1 MQKKGRNPAWKL
13 RSWDEL
19 PAGMRREEVR
29 PYYCS
34 LQKKAASLR
43 VKRIL
48 DVACSALLLVLLAP
62 VFLALAVLIRRDSKG
77 PVFFRQERVT
87 QYGRIFRIYKFRTM
101 SADAEHTGTQVTLKN
116 DTRITDIGRILR
128 KYRLDEL
135 PQLINIL
142 TGDMTFVGTRPEI
155 PDYVRKY
162 QPQMRAT
169 LLLPA
174 GVTSEA
180 SVYFKDEDSLLECAD
195 DAQQVYLT
203 KILPQKMAYNL
214 EQLEGFSIWR
224 DFKTLVHTV
233 VQVAR
238 G

>member
-1 MQKKGRNPAWKL
+1 MKL
-13 RSWDEL
+13 RKWDEL
-19 PAGMRREEVR
+19 PPGIRREEVR

-34 LQKKAASLR
+34 LRKKTASLQL
-43 VKRIL
+43 KRIL
-48 DVACSALLLVLLAP
+48 DVMLSAGLLTALAP
-62 VFLALAVLIRRDSKG
+62 VFLILALLIKRDSNG

-87 QYGRIFRIYKFRTM
+87 QYGKIFRIYKFRTM
-101 SADAEHTGTQVTLKN
+101 SADAEHKGTQVTLKN
-116 DTRITDIGRILR
+116 DSRITDIGRMLR

-135 PQLINIL
+135 PQLLNIL
-142 TGDMTFVGTRPEI
+142 AGDMTFVGTRPEV
-155 PDYVRKY
+155 PDYVRRY
-162 QPQMRAT
+162 QPVMRAT

-180 SVYFKDEDSLLECAD
+180 SIYFKDEDRQLACAE
-195 DAQQVYLT
+195 DADQVYLT
-203 KILPQKMAYNL
+203 EILPKKMAYNL
-214 EQLEGFSIWR
+214 AQLEGFSIRR

>member
-1 MQKKGRNPAWKL
+1 MKL
-13 RSWDEL
+13 RKWDDL
-19 PAGMRREEVR
+19 PSGIRREEVR

-34 LQKKAASLR
+34 LQKKAVSLQ

-48 DVACSALLLVLLAP
+48 DVMFSVGLLTVLAP
-62 VFLALAVLIRRDSKG
+62 VFLILAMLIKRDSKG

-101 SADAEHTGTQVTLKN
+101 YVDTEHKGIQVTLKN
-116 DTRITDIGRILR
+116 DSRITDIGRVLR

-135 PQLINIL
+135 PQLLNIL
-142 TGDMTFVGTRPEI
+142 MGDMTFVGTRPEV
-155 PDYVRKY
+155 PGYVRRY
-162 QPQMRAT
+162 RPDMRAT

-180 SVYFKDEDSLLECAD
+180 SIYFKDEDRLLECAE
-195 DAQQVYLT
+195 DAEQVYL
-203 KILPQKMAYNL
+203 KEILPEKMVYNL
-214 EQLEGFSIWR
+214 KQLEGFSIWR
-224 DFKTLVHTV
+224 DFKTLVYTV
-233 VQVAR
+233 VQVVR

>member
-1 MQKKGRNPAWKL
+1 MKL
-13 RSWDEL
+13 RKWDDL
-19 PAGMRREEVR
+19 PSGIRRREVR

-34 LQKKAASLR
+34 LRKKTVSLR
-43 VKRIL
+43 LKRIL
-48 DVACSALLLVLLAP
+48 DVIFAVGLLIALAP
-62 VFLALAVLIRRDSKG
+62 VFLILAVLIKRDSKG

-87 QYGRIFRIYKFRTM
+87 QYGRIFRIFKFRTM
-101 SADAEHTGTQVTLKN
+101 SADAEHKGAQVTLKN
-116 DTRITDIGRILR
+116 DCRITDIGRVLR

-142 TGDMTFVGTRPEI
+142 AGDMTFVGTRPEV
-155 PDYVRKY
+155 PDYVRRY
-162 QPQMRAT
+162 QPAMRAT

-180 SVYFKDEDSLLECAD
+180 SIYFKDEDRMLACAE
-195 DAQQVYLT
+195 DAQQTYL
-203 KILPQKMAYNL
+203 KEILPRKMAYNL
-214 EQLEGFSIWR
+214 EQLKGFSIWR

>member
-1 MQKKGRNPAWKL
+1 MRL
-13 RSWDEL
+13 RKWDDL
-19 PAGMRREEVR
+19 PSGIQREEVR
-29 PYYCS
+29 PYYDS
-34 LQKKAASLR
+34 LRRKTASLR
-43 VKRIL
+43 LKRIL
-48 DVACSALLLVLLAP
+48 DVIFSVGLLIASAP
-62 VFLALAVLIRRDSKG
+62 VFLILAVLIKRDSAG

-87 QYGRIFRIYKFRTM
+87 QYGKIFRIFKFRTM
-101 SADAEHTGTQVTLKN
+101 CVDAEHKGTQITVK
-116 DTRITDIGRILR
+116 DDCRITDIGRVLR

-142 TGDMTFVGTRPEI
+142 TGDMTFVGTRPEVV
-155 PDYVRKY
+155 DYVKKY
-162 QPQMRAT
+162 QPAMRAT

-180 SVYFKDEDSLLECAD
+180 SIYFKDEDRLLACAED
-195 DAQQVYLT
+195 EEQAYL
-203 KILPQKMAYNL
+203 KQILPEKMAYNL

-224 DFKTLVHTV
+224 DCKTLVHTV

>member
-1 MQKKGRNPAWKL
+1 MKL
-13 RSWDEL
+13 RKWDDL
-19 PAGMRREEVR
+19 PSGIRREEVR

-34 LQKKAASLR
+34 LQKKAVSLHF
-43 VKRIL
+43 KRIM
-48 DVACSALLLVLLAP
+48 DVIFSAVLLTVSAP
-62 VFLALAVLIRRDSKG
+62 VFLILAVLIKRDSRG

-87 QYGRIFRIYKFRTM
+87 QYGKLFRIYKFRTM
-101 SADAEHTGTQVTLKN
+101 SVGADHRGTQVTLKN
-116 DTRITDIGRILR
+116 DCRITNVGRVLR

-135 PQLINIL
+135 PQLMNIL
-142 TGDMTFVGTRPEI
+142 AGDMTFVGTRPEV

-162 QPQMRAT
+162 RPDMRAT

-180 SVYFKDEDSLLECAD
+180 SIYFKDEGRLLECAE
-195 DAQQVYLT
+195 DAEQVYLT
-203 KILPQKMAYNL
+203 EILPQKMAYNL
-214 EQLEGFSIWR
+214 EQLKGFSIWR

-233 VQVAR
+233 IQVAR

>member
-1 MQKKGRNPAWKL
+1 LKL
-13 RSWDEL
+13 RKWDEL
-19 PAGMRREEVR
+19 PSGIRREEVR

-34 LQKKAASLR
+34 LRRKAVSLLL
-43 VKRIL
+43 KRLL
-48 DVACSALLLVLLAP
+48 DVIFSVLLLTVLAP
-62 VFLALAVLIRRDSKG
+62 VFLVLAVLIKRDSRG

-101 SADAEHTGTQVTLKN
+101 SADAKYKGTQVTLKN
-116 DTRITDIGRILR
+116 DSRVTDIGRVLR
-128 KYRLDEL
+128 RYRLDEL
-135 PQLINIL
+135 PQLINVL
-142 TGDMTFVGTRPEI
+142 AGDITFVGTRPEV
-155 PDYVRKY
+155 PDYVRRY
-162 QPQMRAT
+162 QPAMRAT

-180 SVYFKDEDSLLECAD
+180 SIYFKDEDTLLERAEDAD
-195 DAQQVYLT
+195 QVYLAE
-203 KILPQKMAYNL
+203 ILPQKMAYNL
-214 EQLEGFSIWR
+214 EQLKEFSIWR